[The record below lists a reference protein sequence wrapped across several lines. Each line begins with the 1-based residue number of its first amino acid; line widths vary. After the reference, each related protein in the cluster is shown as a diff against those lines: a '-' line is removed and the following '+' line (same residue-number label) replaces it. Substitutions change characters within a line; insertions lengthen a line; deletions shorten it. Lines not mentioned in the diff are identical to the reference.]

1 MWLQKEGLSVFDY
14 LPGEDTPYPFIHLA
28 ESQQSDIQNK
38 TCIHGTVNQTID
50 LWHTQKNR
58 GSLSEMMLTVKR
70 VCRKIQKTKNFNW
83 SVENITQQ
91 VLTDTSTNTPLL
103 HGKLYV
109 QFNFD

>member
-1 MWLQKEGLSVFDY
+1 MELKNKGYAVYDY
-14 LPGEDTPYPFIHLA
+14 LPGEDTAYPFIKLS
-28 ESQQSDIQNK
+28 ESQLIDIQNK

-50 LWHTQKNR
+50 FWETLKNR

-70 VCRKIQKTKNFNW
+70 VCRNIHKTKNFNW
-83 SVENITQQ
+83 GVAHIEQQ
-91 VLTDTSTNTPLL
+91 ILTDTSTNTPLL